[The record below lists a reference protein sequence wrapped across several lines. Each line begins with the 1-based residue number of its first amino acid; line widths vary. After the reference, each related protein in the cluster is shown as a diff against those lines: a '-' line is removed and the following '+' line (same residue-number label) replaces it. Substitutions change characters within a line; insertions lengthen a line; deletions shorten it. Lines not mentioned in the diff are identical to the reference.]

1 MTTLSEADAQQ
12 NNTKAGVYVSSVT
25 EGSCAE
31 KAGMQAGD
39 VILELGGKA
48 VADTASLTKAKKDY
62 KAGDSCEVKVWR
74 SGETLTLTV
83 VFDEEPEELP
93 EIPAAGQEENGQQPP
108 EGWSF
113 GDGFG
118 SWGSGDGS
126 GEWYFGGDSDDWNS
140 IWDDFMGRF
149 GGFFGDWEEEPEA
162 EDPGKNDA
170 DRSSGGFRHYGG

>member
-1 MTTLSEADAQQ
+1 
-12 NNTKAGVYVSSVT
+12 
-25 EGSCAE
+25 
-31 KAGMQAGD
+31 MQAGD

-93 EIPAAGQEENGQQPP
+93 EIPASGQEENGQQPS

-118 SWGSGDGS
+118 
-126 GEWYFGGDSDDWNS
+126 EWSFGGGSDDWGS
-140 IWDDFMGRF
+140 LWDDFFGRF
-149 GGFFGDWEEEPEA
+149 YDYYGDGEEPEA
-162 EDPGKNDA
+162 EDPGKNDT